1 MRSSKRATL
10 LASISPFFNLDQR
23 KVLLL
28 VLIVSV
34 LKNEESSKG
43 RLTAYRGKAGPAV
56 LLDHFFQSAQVLL
69 VLQRL
74 PCPKLFKFFRF
85 APVFFLDLI
94 SLTTK
99 RLIVLQHS
107 L

>member
-69 VLQRL
+69 VLSASAL
-74 PCPKLFKFFRF
+74 PKALQ
-85 APVFFLDLI
+85 
-94 SLTTK
+94 
-99 RLIVLQHS
+99 VLSICSRIFSRPHQPGYD
-107 L
+107 